1 MTLLWDN
8 RDTICLDHRITRQ
21 IDTRDHAQQ
30 THSRHTAAAAVCIFS
45 KATPTQ
51 ARPRDCW
58 TQTLSSKVRV
68 PAMTYPDRSYGAV
81 EGHGVGRFCNRH
93 CDTSRSSTCNISNT
107 SGNNKN
113 ISSSRRGIRSSSSDS
128 SPIFTNPRQRDDD
141 ESRSTTTSRKRRA
154 VFGAGTV
161 IVLASMIVGYVLVS
175 KVATPRRRE
184 EDEGDVL
191 LVDRLDGVR
200 ADDAG
205 DSFLTGREVAM
216 KGEVRTTK
224 KLPIYRVVLQEVFV
238 EIFIYC
244 ACFFKMDLFSG
255 DWRSGDDRRRDN
267 PSVMFL
273 VSTGKRS
280 VVLD

>member
-1 MTLLWDN
+1 
-8 RDTICLDHRITRQ
+8 
-21 IDTRDHAQQ
+21 
-30 THSRHTAAAAVCIFS
+30 
-45 KATPTQ
+45 
-51 ARPRDCW
+51 
-58 TQTLSSKVRV
+58 
-68 PAMTYPDRSYGAV
+68 MTYPDRSYGAV